1 MQQDILVHR
10 LFMRVEPTDASY
22 MPSLVVVSGGETV
35 HSLKEI
41 RTISIGSSDTL
52 VSLIQDSPDV
62 SFRVS
67 DDIWCLTHSLIH
79 HFEAVPNSKKLQ
91 TTTKMWLLKDFKI
104 EIAWK
109 TLWKRGNHSF
119 FPQCFPKAF
128 FFNLLKGVYMEEMVN
143 SLPNS
148 LNF

>member
-41 RTISIGSSDTL
+41 RTINIGSSDTL

-62 SFRVS
+62 SFRLIELAFIYHHHLLT
-67 DDIWCLTHSLIH
+67 IWAMPPGGC
-79 HFEAVPNSKKLQ
+79 
-91 TTTKMWLLKDFKI
+91 
-104 EIAWK
+104 
-109 TLWKRGNHSF
+109 
-119 FPQCFPKAF
+119 
-128 FFNLLKGVYMEEMVN
+128 
-143 SLPNS
+143 
-148 LNF
+148 